1 MSTGQLAVITG
12 AGSGIGQAIAC
23 RLARAD
29 YACLLVGRRAERLA
43 NTAGLIAEAGG
54 EAVVV
59 PADVTATDGREAIER
74 AVRASGLRLSALV
87 NNAGGSYAAG
97 LFAQDLKR
105 WRQTFAL
112 NVEAAAFLS
121 FALMPIMR
129 HGGGG
134 AVVNI
139 GSVYSSVGLNN
150 AYYTAYPAETDQG
163 PVRAVAYSASKGAL
177 LQVSRELAIAAA
189 PMQIRVNTLSPGMIT
204 IDDRAPLDEATVRAL
219 SAQTPMGRFGRPEE
233 IADATLFLLSDAASF
248 VTGTELRVDGG
259 WTSW

>member
-1 MSTGQLAVITG
+1 MSSRQLAVITG
-12 AGSGIGQAIAC
+12 AGSGIGRAIAR

-29 YACLLVGRRAERLA
+29 YTCLLSGRRAERLA
-43 NTAGLIAEAGG
+43 DTARLIADVGG
-54 EAVVV
+54 EAIVV
-59 PADVTATDGREAIER
+59 PADVTTVGGREVIEQ
-74 AVRASGLRLSALV
+74 AVRASDLRLSALV

-97 LFAQDLKR
+97 LFAQDLER

-112 NVEAAAFLS
+112 NVEATAFLS

-129 HGGGG
+129 DGGGG
-134 AVVNI
+134 AIVNI

-163 PVRAVAYSASKGAL
+163 PVRAIAYSASKGAL

-189 PMQIRVNTLSPGMIT
+189 PMGIRANTLSPGMIA

-219 SAQTPMGRFGRPEE
+219 SAQTPIGRFGRPEE
-233 IADATLFLLSDAASF
+233 IAEATLFLLSDAASF

-259 WTSW
+259 WTAW

>member
-1 MSTGQLAVITG
+1 MSGRQLAVVTG
-12 AGSGIGQAIAC
+12 AGSGIGRAIAR

-29 YACLLVGRRAERLA
+29 YTCLLAGRRADRLA
-43 NTAGLIAEAGG
+43 DTARLIADAGG

-59 PADVTATDGREAIER
+59 PADVTTADDREAIQQ
-74 AVRASGLRLSALV
+74 AVRASGCRLSALV

-97 LFAQDLKR
+97 LFAQDLER

-112 NVEAAAFLS
+112 NVEATAFLS

-129 HGGGG
+129 DGGGG
-134 AVVNI
+134 AIVNI
-139 GSVYSSVGLNN
+139 GSVYSSVGVNS
-150 AYYTAYPAETDQG
+150 AYYTAYPAESDHG

-177 LQVSRELAIAAA
+177 LQVSRELAIAGA
-189 PMQIRVNTLSPGMIT
+189 PMGIRVNTLSPGMIT

-219 SAQTPMGRFGRPEE
+219 SAQTPMGRFGRPDE
-233 IADATLFLLSDAASF
+233 IADATHFLLSDAASF

-259 WTSW
+259 WTAW